1 MLKII
6 SMFIGILI
14 LGIGEV
20 IFGKIVLD
28 EEIKVSKLKLA
39 LIILIVTGLCTLTNY
54 YLDGITKTIVGLI
67 IYVFKFKFIFDIEY
81 SKSILLTIIYV
92 ILLMIPEMLVLFCA
106 NKLPFI
112 NTNYFYTDIAGKLIG
127 NIIIMILQLLL
138 TLLTKKRANRIVN
151 IKLESNTKLII
162 FSILTVMCTIII
174 FYNTF
179 TKFKFDASMI
189 INIFIMVAF
198 VIILL
203 NLIKQTVYNNNLVR
217 KYEQILEF
225 MTTYEDEVEK
235 QRILRHETKNA
246 FLSIKAQL
254 TDKAETQEIIN
265 YIDSILE
272 DDVKMKNEEY
282 AKFKYLPANGIKGL
296 CYYKIQEAENRNIKV
311 SINISSRIK
320 KSSLSKLSVKEIKEL
335 GKILGVYLDNAIE
348 ASVKSEDKK
357 LGFEA
362 YLIDNK
368 VKIIISNTYKDELA
382 KEKIGNEIYS
392 TKGKN
397 RGHGLL
403 LVKEIVN
410 NNNKMF
416 DIDTEITDN
425 LYIQSLIIEK

>member
-296 CYYKIQEAENRNIKV
+296 CYYKIQE
-311 SINISSRIK
+311 
-320 KSSLSKLSVKEIKEL
+320 
-335 GKILGVYLDNAIE
+335 
-348 ASVKSEDKK
+348 
-357 LGFEA
+357 
-362 YLIDNK
+362 
-368 VKIIISNTYKDELA
+368 
-382 KEKIGNEIYS
+382 EKIEIL
-392 TKGKN
+392 K
-397 RGHGLL
+397 
-403 LVKEIVN
+403 
-410 NNNKMF
+410 F
-416 DIDTEITDN
+416 
-425 LYIQSLIIEK
+425 Q

>member
-81 SKSILLTIIYV
+81 SKSILLTIEYIIFMMV
-92 ILLMIPEMLVLFCA
+92 IEAIVFFPISKLSDVNREYFYNNIAGNLLGNVIICIIFIITTNLLK
-106 NKLPFI
+106 NKL
-112 NTNYFYTDIAGKLIG
+112 NK
-127 NIIIMILQLLL
+127 
-138 TLLTKKRANRIVN
+138 IVN
-151 IKLESNTKLII
+151 CKIENNTKIVIVSALTMLCILIVFYNAFSNVKFNTDLII
-162 FSILTVMCTIII
+162 SI
-174 FYNTF
+174 F
-179 TKFKFDASMI
+179 TMT
-189 INIFIMVAF
+189 IFIG
-198 VIILL
+198 ILL
-203 NLIKQTVYNNNLVR
+203 NLLKQMVNNSKLTR

-254 TDKAETQEIIN
+254 TDKAETKDIIN

-272 DDVKMKNEEY
+272 DDVKIKNEEY

-348 ASVKSEDKK
+348 ASVKSDDKK

-362 YLIDNK
+362 YLIDDK
-368 VKIIISNTYKDELA
+368 VKIIISNTYKGELV
-382 KEKIGNEIYS
+382 KEKIGNVTYS

-403 LVKEIVN
+403 LVKEIVS
-410 NNNKMF
+410 NNKMF
-416 DIDTEITDN
+416 DIDAEITDS
-425 LYIQSLIIEK
+425 LYIQSLTIEK

>member
-28 EEIKVSKLKLA
+28 EDIKVSKLKLV
-39 LIILIVTGLCTLTNY
+39 LIVLFVTGLCTLTNY

-92 ILLMIPEMLVLFCA
+92 ILLMIPEMLVLFCV

-112 NTNYFYTDIAGKLIG
+112 NTNYFYTDVAGKLIG

-138 TLLTKKRANRIVN
+138 TLLTKKKTNRIVN

-189 INIFIMVAF
+189 INIFIMLAF
-198 VIILL
+198 VIVLL

-254 TDKAETQEIIN
+254 TDKAETKDIIN

-272 DDVKMKNEEY
+272 DDVKIKNEEY
-282 AKFKYLPANGIKGL
+282 AKFKYLPVNGIKGL

-335 GKILGVYLDNAIE
+335 GTILGVYLDNAIE
-348 ASVKSEDKK
+348 ASVKSDDKK
-357 LGFEA
+357 LGYEA
-362 YLIDNK
+362 YLIDDK
-368 VKIIISNTYKDELA
+368 VKIIISNTYKGELA
-382 KEKIGNEIYS
+382 KEKIGNVTYS

-403 LVKEIVN
+403 LVKEIVS
-410 NNNKMF
+410 NNKMF
-416 DIDTEITDN
+416 DIDTEITDS
-425 LYIQSLIIEK
+425 LYIQSLTIEK

>member
-6 SMFIGILI
+6 DSYFGILI
-14 LGIGEV
+14 MMFGI
-20 IFGKIVLD
+20 ICFAKIILN
-28 EEIKVSKLKLA
+28 EKIKVSKIKLSLVILISSVA
-39 LIILIVTGLCTLTNY
+39 YTLLTLYADGVEKTLIIVLLNIITFMYLFEIDYSTSITLTLLYITLLLIPEILVLIILEIGVNIPKTLFCG
-54 YLDGITKTIVGLI
+54 GIIGN
-67 IYVFKFKFIFDIEY
+67 
-81 SKSILLTIIYV
+81 TIIY
-92 ILLMIPEMLVLFCA
+92 ILFLPLVYIARKQL
-106 NKLPFI
+106 NKFVNYKI
-112 NTNYFYTDIAGKLIG
+112 NKNAK
-127 NIIIMILQLLL
+127 IL
-138 TLLTKKRANRIVN
+138 
-151 IKLESNTKLII
+151 I
-162 FSILTVMCTIII
+162 FSILTFVCISVV
-174 FYNTF
+174 FYNAF
-179 TKFKFDASMI
+179 ININPGINLIVSIFMI
-189 INIFIMVAF
+189 IVFIC
-198 VIILL
+198 ILL
-203 NLIKQTVYNNNLVR
+203 NLMKEMINNSKLIR

-235 QRILRHETKNA
+235 QRVLRHETKNA

-254 TDKAETQEIIN
+254 TDKAETKEIIN

-272 DDVKMKNEEY
+272 DDVKIKNEEY

-368 VKIIISNTYKDELA
+368 VKIIISNTYKGEIE
-382 KEKIGNEIYS
+382 KEKIGNVTYS

-403 LVKEIVN
+403 LVKEIVS
-410 NNNKMF
+410 NNKMF
-416 DIDTEITDN
+416 DIETEITDS
-425 LYIQSLIIEK
+425 LYIQSLTIEK

>member
-6 SMFIGILI
+6 DSYFGILI
-14 LGIGEV
+14 MMFGI
-20 IFGKIVLD
+20 ICFAKIILN
-28 EEIKVSKLKLA
+28 EKIKVSKIKLSLVILISSVA
-39 LIILIVTGLCTLTNY
+39 YTLLTLYADGVEKTLIIVLLNIITFMYLFEIDYSTSITLTLLYITLLLIPEILVLIILEIGVNIPKTLFCG
-54 YLDGITKTIVGLI
+54 GIIGN
-67 IYVFKFKFIFDIEY
+67 
-81 SKSILLTIIYV
+81 TIIY
-92 ILLMIPEMLVLFCA
+92 ILFLPLVYIARKQL
-106 NKLPFI
+106 NKFVNYKI
-112 NTNYFYTDIAGKLIG
+112 NKNAK
-127 NIIIMILQLLL
+127 IL
-138 TLLTKKRANRIVN
+138 
-151 IKLESNTKLII
+151 I
-162 FSILTVMCTIII
+162 FSILTFVCISVV
-174 FYNTF
+174 FYNAF
-179 TKFKFDASMI
+179 ININPGINLIVSIFMI
-189 INIFIMVAF
+189 IVFIC
-198 VIILL
+198 ILL
-203 NLIKQTVYNNNLVR
+203 NLMKEMINNSKLIR

-235 QRILRHETKNA
+235 QRVLRHETKNA

-254 TDKAETQEIIN
+254 TDKTETQEIIN

-272 DDVKMKNEEY
+272 DDVKIKNEEY

-368 VKIIISNTYKDELA
+368 VKIIISNTYKGELS

-403 LVKEIVN
+403 LVKEIVS
-410 NNNKMF
+410 NNKMF
-416 DIDTEITDN
+416 NIDTEITDS
-425 LYIQSLIIEK
+425 LYIQSLTIEK

>member
-6 SMFIGILI
+6 DSYFGILI
-14 LGIGEV
+14 MMFGI
-20 IFGKIVLD
+20 ICFAKIILN
-28 EEIKVSKLKLA
+28 EKIKVSKIKLSLVILISSVA
-39 LIILIVTGLCTLTNY
+39 YTLLTLYADGVEKTLIIVLLNIITFMYLFEIDYSTSITLTLLYITLLLIPEILVLIILEIGVNIPKKLFCG
-54 YLDGITKTIVGLI
+54 GIIGN
-67 IYVFKFKFIFDIEY
+67 
-81 SKSILLTIIYV
+81 TIIY
-92 ILLMIPEMLVLFCA
+92 ILFLPLVYIARKQL
-106 NKLPFI
+106 NKFVNYKI
-112 NTNYFYTDIAGKLIG
+112 NKNAK
-127 NIIIMILQLLL
+127 IL
-138 TLLTKKRANRIVN
+138 
-151 IKLESNTKLII
+151 I
-162 FSILTVMCTIII
+162 FSILTFVCISVV
-174 FYNTF
+174 FYNAF
-179 TKFKFDASMI
+179 ININPGINLIVSIFMI
-189 INIFIMVAF
+189 IVFIC
-198 VIILL
+198 ILL
-203 NLIKQTVYNNNLVR
+203 NLMKEMINNSKLIR

-235 QRILRHETKNA
+235 QRVLRHETKNA

-254 TDKAETQEIIN
+254 TDKTETQEIIN

-272 DDVKMKNEEY
+272 DDVKIKNEEY

-368 VKIIISNTYKDELA
+368 VKIIISNTYKGELS

-403 LVKEIVN
+403 LVKEIVS
-410 NNNKMF
+410 NNKMF
-416 DIDTEITDN
+416 NIDTEITDS
-425 LYIQSLIIEK
+425 LYIQSLTIEK

>member
-28 EEIKVSKLKLA
+28 EEIKVSKLKLF
-39 LIILIVTGLCTLTNY
+39 LILIFTSIIYTSINFYLTGA
-54 YLDGITKTIVGLI
+54 TKTILLWI
-67 IYVFKFKFIFDIEY
+67 IHIFEFKIIFKIEYLKATILMIEY
-81 SKSILLTIIYV
+81 SVLMLLTEGTI
-92 ILLMIPEMLVLFCA
+92 F
-106 NKLPFI
+106 FI
-112 NTNYFYTDIAGKLIG
+112 VSRLSPLSKQYFYNNIAGNLIG
-127 NIIIMILQLLL
+127 NILIGIIFLILAMILKKS
-138 TLLTKKRANRIVN
+138 LTKIVN
-151 IKLESNTKLII
+151 YNIENKTKIIVLSFATMLSVFLIFYKAFNDVKFNTDLIINIFTMLIFIGILLNLLKQTVNNTKLI
-162 FSILTVMCTIII
+162 
-174 FYNTF
+174 
-179 TKFKFDASMI
+179 K
-189 INIFIMVAF
+189 
-198 VIILL
+198 
-203 NLIKQTVYNNNLVR
+203 

-265 YIDSILE
+265 YINSILE
-272 DDVKMKNEEY
+272 DDVKIKNEEY

-368 VKIIISNTYKDELA
+368 VKIIISNTYKGEIE

-403 LVKEIVN
+403 LVKEIVS
-410 NNNKMF
+410 NNKMF
-416 DIDTEITDN
+416 DIDTEITDS
-425 LYIQSLIIEK
+425 LYIQSLTIEK

>member
-6 SMFIGILI
+6 DSYFGILI
-14 LGIGEV
+14 MMFGI
-20 IFGKIVLD
+20 ICFAKIILN
-28 EEIKVSKLKLA
+28 EKIKVSKIKLA
-39 LIILIVTGLCTLTNY
+39 LVILISSVAYTLLTLYADGVEKTLIIVLLNIITFMYLFEIDYSTSITLTLLYITLLLIPEILVLIILEIGVNIPKTLFCG
-54 YLDGITKTIVGLI
+54 GIIGN
-67 IYVFKFKFIFDIEY
+67 
-81 SKSILLTIIYV
+81 TIIY
-92 ILLMIPEMLVLFCA
+92 ILFLPLVYIARKQL
-106 NKLPFI
+106 NKFVNYKI
-112 NTNYFYTDIAGKLIG
+112 NKNAK
-127 NIIIMILQLLL
+127 IL
-138 TLLTKKRANRIVN
+138 
-151 IKLESNTKLII
+151 I
-162 FSILTVMCTIII
+162 FSILTFVCISVV
-174 FYNTF
+174 FYNAF
-179 TKFKFDASMI
+179 ININPGINLIVSIFMI
-189 INIFIMVAF
+189 IVFIC
-198 VIILL
+198 ILL
-203 NLIKQTVYNNNLVR
+203 NLMKEMINNSKLIR

-235 QRILRHETKNA
+235 QRVLRHETKNA

-254 TDKAETQEIIN
+254 TDKAETKEIIN

-272 DDVKMKNEEY
+272 DDVKIKNEEY

-368 VKIIISNTYKDELA
+368 VKIIISNTYKGEIE
-382 KEKIGNEIYS
+382 KEKIGNVTYS

-403 LVKEIVN
+403 LVKEIVS
-410 NNNKMF
+410 NNKMF
-416 DIDTEITDN
+416 DIETEITDS
-425 LYIQSLIIEK
+425 LYIQSLTIEK

>member
-28 EEIKVSKLKLA
+28 EEIKVSKLKLV
-39 LIILIVTGLCTLTNY
+39 LIVLFVTGLCTLTNY

-92 ILLMIPEMLVLFCA
+92 ILLMIPDILELT
-106 NKLPFI
+106 FI
-112 NTNYFYTDIAGKLIG
+112 TKVIGISKELCYSTYAGSIMSNLI
-127 NIIIMILQLLL
+127 ICILLL
-138 TLLTKKRANRIVN
+138 IETIILKRYLKKIINYELN
-151 IKLESNTKLII
+151 SNTKIIIYATLSTLCVLIVFYNAFSDVNFNIDLII
-162 FSILTVMCTIII
+162 S
-174 FYNTF
+174 
-179 TKFKFDASMI
+179 
-189 INIFIMVAF
+189 IFIMMIF
-198 VIILL
+198 IGILL
-203 NLIKQTVYNNNLVR
+203 SLMKQTVNNSKLIR

-320 KSSLSKLSVKEIKEL
+320 KSGLSKLSAKEIKEL

-362 YLIDNK
+362 YLIDDK
-368 VKIIISNTYKDELA
+368 VKIIISNTYKGELA
-382 KEKIGNEIYS
+382 KEKIGNEAYS

-403 LVKEIVN
+403 LVKEIVS
-410 NNNKMF
+410 NNKMF
-416 DIDTEITDN
+416 DIETEITDS
-425 LYIQSLIIEK
+425 LYIQSLTIEK

>member
-28 EEIKVSKLKLA
+28 EEIKVSKLKLV
-39 LIILIVTGLCTLTNY
+39 LIILFVTGLCTLTNY

-92 ILLMIPEMLVLFCA
+92 ILLMIPEMFVLFCA

-127 NIIIMILQLLL
+127 NVIIMILLLL
-138 TLLTKKRANRIVN
+138 LALVVNKKINRIIN
-151 IKLESNTKLII
+151 IKLESNTKVII
-162 FSILTVMCTIII
+162 FSILTGICTLII

-179 TKFKFDASMI
+179 MKFKFDASMI

-368 VKIIISNTYKDELA
+368 VKIIISNTYKGELA
-382 KEKIGNEIYS
+382 KEKIGNETYS

-410 NNNKMF
+410 NNKMF
-416 DIDTEITDN
+416 DIDTEITDS
-425 LYIQSLIIEK
+425 LYIQSLTIEK

>member
-6 SMFIGILI
+6 SMFIGIVAMMVGTI
-14 LGIGEV
+14 IAASM
-20 IFGKIVLD
+20 VL
-28 EEIKVSKLKLA
+28 EEKIKVNKGKLVL
-39 LIILIVTGLCTLTNY
+39 LVIISSIFYTLTTI
-54 YLDGITKTIVGLI
+54 YLTGVTKTIINCILQFI
-67 IYVFKFKFIFDIEY
+67 TFKYLFKINNQ
-81 SKSILLTIIYV
+81 KSIIFTILYV
-92 ILLMIPEMLVLFCA
+92 ILLILPEIIEVSLFTTLMS
-106 NKLPFI
+106 KE
-112 NTNYFYTDIAGKLIG
+112 YFYNNFAGGLLSNLVICILFLIEV
-127 NIIIMILQLLL
+127 IIL
-138 TLLTKKRANRIVN
+138 KKYLKKIINYEINNN
-151 IKLESNTKLII
+151 IKIVLY
-162 FSILTVMCTIII
+162 SILSLISVLIVFYDAFSDIEFNINLIVSI
-174 FYNTF
+174 FT
-179 TKFKFDASMI
+179 MI
-189 INIFIMVAF
+189 VFIG
-198 VIILL
+198 ILL
-203 NLIKQTVYNNNLVR
+203 NLLKQMVNNSKLIR

-254 TDKAETQEIIN
+254 TDKAETKEIIN

-272 DDVKMKNEEY
+272 DDVKIKNEEY

-368 VKIIISNTYKDELA
+368 VKIIISNTYKGELE
-382 KEKIGNEIYS
+382 KEKIGNETYS

-410 NNNKMF
+410 NNKMF
-416 DIDTEITDN
+416 NVENEITDN
-425 LYIQSLIIEK
+425 LYIQSLTIKK

>member
-28 EEIKVSKLKLA
+28 EDIKVSKLKLV
-39 LIILIVTGLCTLTNY
+39 LIVLFVTGLCTLTNY

-92 ILLMIPEMLVLFCA
+92 ILLMIPEMLVLFCV

-112 NTNYFYTDIAGKLIG
+112 NTNYFYTDVAGKLIG

-138 TLLTKKRANRIVN
+138 TLLTKKKTNRIVN

-189 INIFIMVAF
+189 INIFIMLAF
-198 VIILL
+198 VIVLL

-254 TDKAETQEIIN
+254 TDKAETKDIIN

-272 DDVKMKNEEY
+272 DDVKIKNEEY
-282 AKFKYLPANGIKGL
+282 AKFKYLPVNGIKGL

-348 ASVKSEDKK
+348 ASVKSDDKK
-357 LGFEA
+357 LGYEA
-362 YLIDNK
+362 YLIDDK
-368 VKIIISNTYKDELA
+368 VKIIISNTYKGELA
-382 KEKIGNEIYS
+382 KEKIGNVTYS

-403 LVKEIVN
+403 LVKEIVS
-410 NNNKMF
+410 NNKMF
-416 DIDTEITDN
+416 DIDTEITDS
-425 LYIQSLIIEK
+425 LYIQSLTIEK

>member
-28 EEIKVSKLKLA
+28 EDIKVSKLKLV
-39 LIILIVTGLCTLTNY
+39 LIVLFVTGLCTLTNY

-92 ILLMIPEMLVLFCA
+92 ILLMIPEMLVLFCV

-112 NTNYFYTDIAGKLIG
+112 NTNYFYTDVAGKLIG

-138 TLLTKKRANRIVN
+138 TLLTKKKTNRIVN

-189 INIFIMVAF
+189 INIFIMLAF
-198 VIILL
+198 VIVLL

-254 TDKAETQEIIN
+254 TDKAETKDIIN

-272 DDVKMKNEEY
+272 DDVKIKNEEY
-282 AKFKYLPANGIKGL
+282 AKFKYLPVNGIKGL

-348 ASVKSEDKK
+348 ASVKSDDKK

-362 YLIDNK
+362 YLIDDK
-368 VKIIISNTYKDELA
+368 VKIIISNTYKGELA
-382 KEKIGNEIYS
+382 KEKIGNVTYS

-403 LVKEIVN
+403 LVKEIVS
-410 NNNKMF
+410 NNKMF
-416 DIDTEITDN
+416 DIDTEITDS
-425 LYIQSLIIEK
+425 LYIQSLTIEK

>member
-28 EEIKVSKLKLA
+28 EDIKVSKLKLV
-39 LIILIVTGLCTLTNY
+39 LIVLFVTGLCTLTNY

-92 ILLMIPEMLVLFCA
+92 ILLMIPEMLVLFCV

-112 NTNYFYTDIAGKLIG
+112 NTNYFYTDVAGKLIG

-138 TLLTKKRANRIVN
+138 TLLTKKKTNRIVN

-189 INIFIMVAF
+189 INIFIMLAF
-198 VIILL
+198 VIVLL

-254 TDKAETQEIIN
+254 TDKAETKDIIN

-272 DDVKMKNEEY
+272 DDVKIKNEEY

-348 ASVKSEDKK
+348 ASVKSDDKK

-362 YLIDNK
+362 YLIDDK
-368 VKIIISNTYKDELA
+368 VKIIISNTYKGELA
-382 KEKIGNEIYS
+382 KEKIGNVTYS

-403 LVKEIVN
+403 LVKEIVS
-410 NNNKMF
+410 NNKMF
-416 DIDTEITDN
+416 DIDTEITDS
-425 LYIQSLIIEK
+425 LYIQSLTIEK

>member
-28 EEIKVSKLKLA
+28 EDIKVSKLKLV
-39 LIILIVTGLCTLTNY
+39 LIVLFVTGLCTLTNY

-92 ILLMIPEMLVLFCA
+92 ILLMIPEMLVLFCV

-112 NTNYFYTDIAGKLIG
+112 NTNYFYTDVAGKLIG

-138 TLLTKKRANRIVN
+138 TLLTKKKTNRIV

-189 INIFIMVAF
+189 INIFIMLAF
-198 VIILL
+198 VIVLL

-254 TDKAETQEIIN
+254 TDKAETKDIIN

-272 DDVKMKNEEY
+272 DDVKIKNEEY

-348 ASVKSEDKK
+348 ASVKSDDKK

-362 YLIDNK
+362 YLIDDK
-368 VKIIISNTYKDELA
+368 VKIIISNTYKGELA
-382 KEKIGNEIYS
+382 KEKIGNVTYS

-403 LVKEIVN
+403 LVKEIVS
-410 NNNKMF
+410 NNKMF
-416 DIDTEITDN
+416 DIDTEITDS
-425 LYIQSLIIEK
+425 LYIQSLTIEK